1 MKKDTIAKLINNF
14 DDYSVKTDDGEE
26 FWYARDLQKLLDYK
40 DWKDFEFLIK
50 KAKLACEA
58 SDNDINDNFIE
69 ITRSLSNS
77 PNKKIMDYQLSR
89 YACYLI
95 VQNGDPKNQS
105 IAFAQTYFALQTRNM
120 ELIHKKLLEYERLN
134 AREKLS
140 ESEKILNGLV
150 YERNID
156 NKGFGTI
163 RSRGDEVLFGGNN
176 TKQMKEKLDI
186 KQSEPLADYLPTI
199 TLKAKDLANEMTNHN
214 LRINKQI
221 KTENSIIAEHMK
233 NNKNVRQALID
244 SNIFPENLPKEENI
258 KQIEKRLKEEKIK
271 LIKNEQDN

>member
-14 DDYSVKTDDGEE
+14 DDYSVKTDYGEE

-58 SDNDINDNFIE
+58 SDNDINNNFIE

-77 PNKKIMDYQLSR
+77 SNKKVTDYQLSR

-176 TKQMKEKLDI
+176 TKQMKQKLNI
-186 KQSEPLADYLPTI
+186 KENEPLADYLPTI
-199 TLKAKDLANEMTNHN
+199 SLKAKDLANEMTNHN
-214 LRINKQI
+214 LRTNKQI
-221 KTENSIIAEHMK
+221 KTENAIIAEHMK
-233 NNKNVRQALID
+233 NNKNVRQALVD
-244 SNIFPENLPKEENI
+244 SNIFPEELPKEENI

-271 LIKNEQDN
+271 LIKNE